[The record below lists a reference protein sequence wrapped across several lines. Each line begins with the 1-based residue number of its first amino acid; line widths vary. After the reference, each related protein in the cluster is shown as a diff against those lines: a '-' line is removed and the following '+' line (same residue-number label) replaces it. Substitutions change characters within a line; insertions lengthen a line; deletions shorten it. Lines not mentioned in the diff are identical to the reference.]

1 MNSQEKI
8 LRSLRKASK
17 TLALLNENEKT
28 ALLYAIANALISQK
42 DEILNANELDLQA
55 NKNLN
60 FAMRQRLKLTPA
72 SLENLASNTRKIAN
86 LPEIINVIQ
95 KGYKAPSGID
105 IARISVPIGVIL
117 AIYESRPD
125 VSVQIA
131 SLCIKSANACALKGG
146 KEARNTN
153 LAIINA
159 INTAFKEQ
167 NIASSV
173 LYLDISRDEITKL
186 LARDDLFDL
195 VVPRGGYELIK
206 SVSEHSKIPV
216 LKHDK
221 GLCHIFVDEKA
232 DLDKALKI
240 VLNAKL
246 SHPAACNAVE
256 TLLIHSSVA
265 DLFLSRFHCEILK
278 SKKDFE
284 FFVCDK
290 TAKIPAFTNAK
301 KADDKAFS
309 TEYNELKLNIK
320 IVTSLN
326 EALEHIERFGS
337 GHSEAI
343 ISEDYSAC
351 QRFLCAVDAAC
362 VYANASTRF
371 SDGGEFGFGGEIGIS
386 TNRLHARGP
395 VGLEGLCSYKYIIY
409 GQGQIRE

>member
-1 MNSQEKI
+1 MNAQEKI
-8 LRSLRKASK
+8 LKSLRKASQD
-17 TLALLNENEKT
+17 LALLNEKQKT
-28 ALLYAIANALISQK
+28 ALLYAIADELLAQK
-42 DEILNANELDLQA
+42 DKILNANELDLQE
-55 NKNLN
+55 NKTLS
-60 FAMRQRLKLTPA
+60 FAMLERLKLTQN
-72 SLENLASNTRKIAN
+72 SLEILAYNTRKIAN
-86 LPEIINVIQ
+86 LPEVINVIQ

-173 LYLDISRDEITKL
+173 LYLDSNRDEITKL

-265 DLFLSRFHCEILK
+265 DLFLSRLHCEILK

-284 FFVCDK
+284 FFVCDT

-320 IVTSLN
+320 IVTSLD

>member
-1 MNSQEKI
+1 MNAQEKI
-8 LRSLRKASK
+8 LKSLRKASQS
-17 TLALLNENEKT
+17 LALLNEKQKT
-28 ALLYAIANALISQK
+28 ALLYAIADELLAQK
-42 DEILNANELDLQA
+42 DKILNANELDLQE
-55 NKNLN
+55 NKTLS
-60 FAMRQRLKLTPA
+60 FAMLERLKLTQN
-72 SLENLASNTRKIAN
+72 SLEILASNTRKIAN
-86 LPEIINVIQ
+86 LPEVINVIQ

-153 LAIINA
+153 LALINA
-159 INTAFKEQ
+159 INKAFKSQ

-173 LYLDISRDEITKL
+173 LYLDINRNESLKL
-186 LARDDLFDL
+186 LTRNDLFDL
-195 VVPRGGYELIK
+195 VVPRGGYELVRA
-206 SVSEHSKIPV
+206 VSEHSKIPV

-232 DLDKALKI
+232 NLDKALKI
-240 VLNAKL
+240 VLNAKF

-256 TLLIHSSVA
+256 TLLVHSSVA
-265 DLFLSRFHCEILK
+265 NEFLTRLYKEFTNIKEN
-278 SKKDFE
+278 FE
-284 FFVCDK
+284 FFICDK
-290 TAKIPAFTNAK
+290 TAKISVFKNAK
-301 KADDKAFS
+301 KADENAFS

-320 IVTSLN
+320 IIKSLN
-326 EALEHIERFGS
+326 EALEHIARFGS

-351 QRFLCAVDAAC
+351 EQFLRAVDAAC

-371 SDGGEFGFGGEIGIS
+371 SDGGEFGFGGELGIS

-395 VGLEGLCSYKYIIY
+395 VGLEGLCSYKYIIR
-409 GQGQIRE
+409 GDGQIRN

>member
-28 ALLYAIANALISQK
+28 ALLYAIADALISQK
-42 DEILNANELDLQA
+42 DEIFNANELDLQT

-72 SLENLASNTRKIAN
+72 LLENLASNTRKIAN

-173 LYLDISRDEITKL
+173 LYLDINRDEITKL

-265 DLFLSRFHCEILK
+265 DLFLSRLHYEILK

-290 TAKIPAFTNAK
+290 TAKIPAFKNAT

-351 QRFLCAVDAAC
+351 QRFLRTVDAAC

>member
-72 SLENLASNTRKIAN
+72 LLENLASNTRKIAN

-173 LYLDISRDEITKL
+173 LYLDINRDEITKL

-265 DLFLSRFHCEILK
+265 DLFLSRLHCEILK

-290 TAKIPAFTNAK
+290 TAKIPTFTNAK

>member
-42 DEILNANELDLQA
+42 DEILNANELDLQT

-265 DLFLSRFHCEILK
+265 DLFLSRLHCEILK

-284 FFVCDK
+284 FFVCDQ

-320 IVTSLN
+320 IVTNLN

>member
-28 ALLYAIANALISQK
+28 ALLYAIADALISQK
-42 DEILNANELDLQA
+42 DEILNANELDLQT

-72 SLENLASNTRKIAN
+72 LLENLASNTRKIAN

-173 LYLDISRDEITKL
+173 LYLDINRDEITKL

-232 DLDKALKI
+232 DLDKALNI

-265 DLFLSRFHCEILK
+265 DLFLSRLHCEILK

-290 TAKIPAFTNAK
+290 TANIPAFTNAK